1 MAVYYRETTFQQ
13 RKHLFDLVE
22 ETNNISKACRD
33 AKVSRSTYYRWKPRY
48 EKYGIEGLREP
59 KSHAAHNPR
68 TIDLEIEWRI
78 VELRR
83 KHPDWG
89 KKRIAQQIWKEHD
102 WEHVVAITTVK
113 NVLKRHG
120 MWNAEK
126 RKKKKKNKGT
136 TADKPNKTV
145 NIDLCFVPA
154 KETHELDFSSF
165 FQRMDSFCEN
175 TYKKTKELMM
185 NLKTTG

>member
-1 MAVYYRETTFQQ
+1 MVVYYRETTFQQ
-13 RKHLFDLVE
+13 RRHLFDLVE
-22 ETNNISKACRD
+22 ETKNISKACRD

-59 KSHAAHNPR
+59 KSHAAHSPR
-68 TIDLEIEWRI
+68 TIDPEIERRI

-136 TADKPNKTV
+136 TADKANKTV
-145 NIDLCFVPA
+145 NIDLCFVPV

-175 TYKKTKELMM
+175 AYKKTK
-185 NLKTTG
+185 